1 MIAHFEMIPMEFQT
15 VRADRVLEIMPALHG
30 CLQIKRKC
38 SFLRPE
44 ESAQHIQPLGGVQ
57 FVGGRIEP
65 RELGRD
71 LSRYAGEECA
81 RFIHVFLVNGNRDKP
96 FLLHAGGAAGD
107 LVGQHPVELVHKTV
121 EASILKNAIDTINAL
136 KQAEIET
143 ALEEIETL
151 IKQAEMEQAEASCL
165 ELLESGNLSAEQE
178 QMANDY
184 LNDIALMCFAGTYI
198 VLPDYITGRDAERVT
213 GATVEKILNGGQ
225 AFVDF
230 YYKREGDF
238 KVAKDYYLSYLN
250 SRFTLVSSDTR
261 STMLTTYIFCDADRN
276 EFALNVISTTKVFD
290 LNMEL
295 TNGLFDHSKLD
306 SNNPDAGIWETSKA
320 VLRK

>member
-1 MIAHFEMIPMEFQT
+1 MKKIISLAMCLILLLSLCACGKSKQAKAVEEQIST
-15 VRADRVLEIMPALHG
+15 IGDVSLEKEAAI
-30 CLQIKRKC
+30 
-38 SFLRPE
+38 
-44 ESAQHIQPLGGVQ
+44 
-57 FVGGRIEP
+57 
-65 RELGRD
+65 
-71 LSRYAGEECA
+71 LSTLENYNQLSDDEKE
-81 RFIHVFLVNGNRDKP
+81 
-96 FLLHAGGAAGD
+96 
-107 LVGQHPVELVHKTV
+107 TV
-121 EASILKNAIDTINAL
+121 ENYSILENAIDTINAL

-238 KVAKDYYLSYLN
+238 KVAKDYCLSYLN

-276 EFALNVISTTKVFD
+276 EFALNVISTPNTNIFD

-306 SNNPDAGIWETSKA
+306 SDNPDAGIWETSKA

>member
-1 MIAHFEMIPMEFQT
+1 
-15 VRADRVLEIMPALHG
+15 
-30 CLQIKRKC
+30 
-38 SFLRPE
+38 
-44 ESAQHIQPLGGVQ
+44 
-57 FVGGRIEP
+57 
-65 RELGRD
+65 
-71 LSRYAGEECA
+71 
-81 RFIHVFLVNGNRDKP
+81 
-96 FLLHAGGAAGD
+96 
-107 LVGQHPVELVHKTV
+107 
-121 EASILKNAIDTINAL
+121 
-136 KQAEIET
+136 
-143 ALEEIETL
+143 
-151 IKQAEMEQAEASCL
+151 MEQAEASCL

>member
-1 MIAHFEMIPMEFQT
+1 MKKIISLAMCLILLLSLCACGKSKQAKAVEEQIST
-15 VRADRVLEIMPALHG
+15 IGDVSLEKEAAI
-30 CLQIKRKC
+30 
-38 SFLRPE
+38 
-44 ESAQHIQPLGGVQ
+44 
-57 FVGGRIEP
+57 
-65 RELGRD
+65 
-71 LSRYAGEECA
+71 LSTLENYNQLSDDEKE
-81 RFIHVFLVNGNRDKP
+81 
-96 FLLHAGGAAGD
+96 
-107 LVGQHPVELVHKTV
+107 TV
-121 EASILKNAIDTINAL
+121 ENYSILKNAIDTINAL

-198 VLPDYITGRDAERVT
+198 VLPDYITGRDA
-213 GATVEKILNGGQ
+213 EKILNGGQ

>member
-1 MIAHFEMIPMEFQT
+1 MRHCQRHNRKVGRKGRCPAHRHCKSDCRLFWRI
-15 VRADRVLEIMPALHG
+15 LE
-30 CLQIKRKC
+30 
-38 SFLRPE
+38 
-44 ESAQHIQPLGGVQ
+44 
-57 FVGGRIEP
+57 
-65 RELGRD
+65 
-71 LSRYAGEECA
+71 
-81 RFIHVFLVNGNRDKP
+81 
-96 FLLHAGGAAGD
+96 
-107 LVGQHPVELVHKTV
+107 
-121 EASILKNAIDTINAL
+121 NAIDTISAL

>member
-1 MIAHFEMIPMEFQT
+1 MKKIISLAMCLILLLSLCACGKSKQAKAVEEQIST
-15 VRADRVLEIMPALHG
+15 IGDVSLEKEATI
-30 CLQIKRKC
+30 
-38 SFLRPE
+38 
-44 ESAQHIQPLGGVQ
+44 
-57 FVGGRIEP
+57 
-65 RELGRD
+65 
-71 LSRYAGEECA
+71 LSTLENYNQLSDDEKE
-81 RFIHVFLVNGNRDKP
+81 
-96 FLLHAGGAAGD
+96 
-107 LVGQHPVELVHKTV
+107 TV
-121 EASILKNAIDTINAL
+121 ENYSILENAIDPISAL
-136 KQAEIET
+136 KQA
-143 ALEEIETL
+143 EIETL

-306 SNNPDAGIWETSKA
+306 SDNPDAGIWETSKA